1 MDDSNIE
8 KLLSE
13 IKLERT
19 PFLRKEVI
27 GAFLIEER
35 KRQRSLSKQRH
46 SLVLRWS
53 IAATVALI
61 VGFFALYQS
70 AEIQYITKGETLCI
84 NLPDYSV
91 VDIKEHS
98 EIHYNRLTWHLKREL
113 TLSGTATF
121 AVTKGKKFKVNTSSG
136 IISVLGTKFLVAQ
149 SNELLHVACYEGSVK
164 VQTRTE
170 SQMVKAG
177 ESVDCDKN
185 GGIQLYEQPKP
196 LPKYLNYDNVP
207 LIEILEELERIYGV
221 SFFPKNI
228 CQGLHFTGTVATDN
242 LNDALEVV
250 LSSCALIGL
259 KEGTQIIISNIDA
272 K

>member
-13 IKLERT
+13 IKLEGT
-19 PFLRKEVI
+19 PFLRKEEI

-35 KRQRSLSKQRH
+35 KRQRALSKQRH

-61 VGFFALYQS
+61 AGFFALYQS
-70 AEIQYITKGETLCI
+70 AEMQYITKGETLCV
-84 NLPDYSV
+84 NLPDHSV

-98 EIHYNRLTWHLKREL
+98 EIHYNRLIWYLKREL

-121 AVTKGKKFKVNTSSG
+121 AVTKGKKFTVNTSSG
-136 IISVLGTKFLVAQ
+136 NISVLGTKFLVAQ
-149 SNELLHVACYEGSVK
+149 SNGLLHVACYEGSVK

-170 SQMVKAG
+170 SQTVKAG

-196 LPKYLNYDNVP
+196 LPKYLNYDNTP
-207 LIEILEELERIYGV
+207 LLEILNEIEQIYQV
-221 SFFPKNI
+221 QFSPKDI
-228 CQGLHFTGTVATDN
+228 CRNLYFTGTVATDN
-242 LNDALEVV
+242 LDEALEVI
-250 LSSCALIGL
+250 LSSCALTYS
-259 KEGTQIIISNIDA
+259 KEGTQIIMSN
-272 K
+272 